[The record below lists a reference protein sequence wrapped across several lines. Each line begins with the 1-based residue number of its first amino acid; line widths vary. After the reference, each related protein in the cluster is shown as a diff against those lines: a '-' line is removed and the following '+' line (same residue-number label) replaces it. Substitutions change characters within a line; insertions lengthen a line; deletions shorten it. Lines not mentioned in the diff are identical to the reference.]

1 MRFFEGVGVGVL
13 IVLCGL
19 LVIFVRREWISRSG
33 GTIDMNMRLSTFVP
47 GRGWAPGLG
56 RFSGDELRWYRV
68 FSFGLRPR
76 RVLVRHGLV
85 VEDRRA
91 PEGPER
97 LAMPEGWVVIRC
109 RRRSA
114 GNGSGGPVEIALA
127 ETAYHGFQSW
137 LESAPPGALRL

>member
-1 MRFFEGVGVGVL
+1 MRFFEVVGVGVL
-13 IVLCGL
+13 LVLCGL
-19 LVIFVRREWISRSG
+19 LLIFVRREWISRAG

-91 PEGPER
+91 PEGQER
-97 LAMPEGWVVIRC
+97 LAMPAGWVVVRC
-109 RRRSA
+109 RGRFSGRSE
-114 GNGSGGPVEIALA
+114 PVEIALA

-137 LESAPPGALRL
+137 IESAPPGALRL

>member
-1 MRFFEGVGVGVL
+1 MRFFEVVGVGVL
-13 IVLCGL
+13 AVLCGL
-19 LVIFVRREWISRSG
+19 LAIFVRRELISRAG

-76 RVLVRHGLV
+76 RILVRHGLV
-85 VEDRRA
+85 VEDRRQ

-97 LAMPEGWVVIRC
+97 LAMPAGWVVVRC
-109 RRRSA
+109 RGRFSGRSE
-114 GNGSGGPVEIALA
+114 PVEIALA

-137 LESAPPGALRL
+137 LESAPPGAL